1 LGLFGK
7 NPTVRV
13 KVDAER
19 CTKCM
24 ACVMECPTGAE
35 PESDSSWR
43 ASGCI
48 YCWNCESI
56 CPVDAISIKFIMPGG
71 AESHE

>member
-24 ACVMECPTGAE
+24 ACVMECPTGAD
-35 PESDSSWR
+35 PNSDSSWR
-43 ASGCI
+43 ASECI

>member
-1 LGLFGK
+1 
-7 NPTVRV
+7 
-13 KVDAER
+13 
-19 CTKCM
+19 M
-24 ACVMECPTGAE
+24 ACVKECPTGAD
-35 PESDSSWR
+35 PNSDSSWR
-43 ASGCI
+43 ASECI